1 MESLENKNKVWDGG
15 IEMKN
20 GIKKEER
27 QTILAYIAVCIF
39 WGSTYIAIRIGVSE
53 LPPTIFAGIRFII
66 AGTLMLGYAK
76 FKGLAMPQNLSEVL
90 KISIVGIFLLVGGN
104 GAVVWGE
111 TRVSSGI
118 ASLVVATVPLF
129 MAIIESILPS
139 KTKLNKKGWLGLFIG
154 FAGVV
159 FLVLSD
165 WNKASMDII
174 GMALLIVGAFSWAS
188 GSVYSKSFTSSA
200 STISNIAVQML
211 SGGILLSI
219 IGAFLGE
226 FQRVHITPKGLG
238 ALLYLVV
245 FGSII
250 GYSCYIY
257 ILRKWPATKAGT
269 YAYVNPPV
277 AILLGAII
285 LDEVISIKIVLAT
298 IIILCGVIL
307 VQRSNVKV
315 VSTAEENLNH

>member
-1 MESLENKNKVWDGG
+1 MESSENKNKVWDGG
-15 IEMKN
+15 IEMKD

-27 QTILAYIAVCIF
+27 QTILAYIAVCIL
-39 WGSTYIAIRIGVSE
+39 WGSTYLAIRIGVSE

-76 FKGLAMPQNLSEVL
+76 FKGLAMPQSLSEVL

-129 MAIIESILPS
+129 MAIIESILHS

-174 GMALLIVGAFSWAS
+174 GMALLIVGAFSWAL

-219 IGAFLGE
+219 IGGFLGE
-226 FQRVHITPKGLG
+226 FQRVQITPKGLG

-257 ILRKWPATKAGT
+257 ILKKWPAAKAGT

-277 AILLGAII
+277 AIFLGAII
-285 LDEVISIKIVLAT
+285 LNEVISIKIVLAT

-315 VSTAEENLNH
+315 VSTTEENLNH

>member
-1 MESLENKNKVWDGG
+1 VESSENKNKVWDGG
-15 IEMKN
+15 IEMKD

-39 WGSTYIAIRIGVSE
+39 WGSTYLAIRIGVSE

-104 GAVVWGE
+104 GAVVWAE

-154 FAGVV
+154 FTGVAL
-159 FLVLSD
+159 LVLSD

-174 GMALLIVGAFSWAS
+174 GMALLIVGAFSWAL

-257 ILRKWPATKAGT
+257 ILQKWPAAKAGT

-277 AILLGAII
+277 AIFLGAII
-285 LDEVISIKIVLAT
+285 LGEVISMKIVLAT

-315 VSTAEENLNH
+315 VSTTEENLNH